1 MERFLLGDLLV
12 LRDLDHDAA
21 ADGEGVPSVPLMA
34 GVPLRSLA
42 SFSLGGHTCRSGLA
56 DAPGTAV
63 AASRLPQPVVLE
75 VSGCP
80 VSIWRLPEWHVGD
93 WTVVHLVLPRRCRG
107 AARRP
112 SRLARTAAGRAR
124 WEALAVRRQWF
135 VRWRAHRA
143 GHGRA
148 AGETVGRRGVL
159 AAAHAS
165 WGAVGAGASVS
176 TGGSSTVPVRGSAP
190 ECGAPGDRVVHIE
203 RRDPLSI
210 EHMFDSMSHGLGHP
224 RDTRRH

>member
-93 WTVVHLVLPRRCRG
+93 WTVVHLVLMARDGAEVPRAVHRDLLGRLQVEHG
-107 AARRP
+107 GRLSPYAGSGSFGGGHIVQVTVELPGVLTDVEVSLQPLTRP
-112 SRLARTAAGRAR
+112 
-124 WEALAVRRQWF
+124 
-135 VRWRAHRA
+135 
-143 GHGRA
+143 
-148 AGETVGRRGVL
+148 GET
-159 AAAHAS
+159 
-165 WGAVGAGASVS
+165 WE
-176 TGGSSTVPVRGSAP
+176 PV
-190 ECGAPGDRVVHIE
+190 C
-203 RRDPLSI
+203 L
-210 EHMFDSMSHGLGHP
+210 
-224 RDTRRH
+224 